1 MSDQPTTGPE
11 RIRCTDCGVEFDFKS
26 LPPGTAAC
34 PNCNSDS
41 LPCDVALDVTIKINW
56 HELRILAI
64 WAENY
69 ARQIK
74 KQGTIYSIAQRIE
87 DQARKEHMPP
97 LTLARE
103 LGEIPGAKL
112 FDKDGEVPL

>member
-1 MSDQPTTGPE
+1 MSDQTPSAPV

-26 LPPGTAAC
+26 LPPGTSCC
-34 PNCNSDS
+34 PNCKSDGV
-41 LPCDVALDVTIKINW
+41 PCDVALDVTIKINW
-56 HELRILAI
+56 HELRILCI

-74 KQGTIYSIAQRIE
+74 KQGTVYSIVQRIE
-87 DQARKEHMPP
+87 DQARKAPMPP

-103 LGEIPGAKL
+103 IGEIPGAKL

>member
-1 MSDQPTTGPE
+1 MSEQPTTEPA
-11 RIRCTDCGVEFDFKS
+11 RIRCTDCGVEFALP
-26 LPPGTAAC
+26 LPPGTTCC
-34 PNCNSDS
+34 PNCKSDGV
-41 LPCDVALDVTIKINW
+41 PCDVANDVTIKINW
-56 HELRILAI
+56 HELRILCI

-69 ARQIK
+69 GRSIK
-74 KQGTIYSIAQRIE
+74 KQGTVYSIAQRIE
-87 DQARKEHMPP
+87 DQARGDKPP